1 MKILKAKIK
10 KKLKKKR
17 PQEPIMNNIS
27 SGAVS
32 VVCMT
37 TNPEIKDVPNIKMK
51 RKKNIR
57 KQKRIRIK
65 IKN

>member
-10 KKLKKKR
+10 KKLKKK
-17 PQEPIMNNIS
+17 S